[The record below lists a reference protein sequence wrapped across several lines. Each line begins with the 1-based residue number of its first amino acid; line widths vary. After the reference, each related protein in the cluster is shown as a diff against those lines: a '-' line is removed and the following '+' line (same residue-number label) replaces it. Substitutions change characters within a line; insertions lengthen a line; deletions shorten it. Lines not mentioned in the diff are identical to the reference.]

1 MSNSAGKGDTRRP
14 KFISDEEETLR
25 WDLALG
31 KITREKFDEEMK
43 KLNAGRKTKNNR
55 V

>member
-1 MSNSAGKGDTRRP
+1 MGAGKGSTRRP

-31 KITREKFDEEMK
+31 KITRKKFDEEMD
-43 KLNAGRKTKNNR
+43 KLKGKDK
-55 V
+55 